1 MTLQFSLSPHHKRI
15 VLSSFIF
22 LALGLLSPEPALSV
36 AAAHSYSF
44 PETSWEQERQSMKTR
59 TVVGVP
65 EKHTVRDGETLL
77 DIARDYGLG
86 YLDLERLYPDLDPW
100 LPPVGQ
106 ELILPRQWVLPTT
119 ARADVIINLPELRLY
134 YFSKQNEASLVQT
147 FPVGLG
153 STEKP
158 TPVGIFP
165 ISEKRKTPYWYIP
178 KSLQDKYKQKVMA
191 PGPKNP
197 LGDYWIGLGHS
208 SYGLHGT
215 NNPWSVGRLATNGC
229 IRLYPEHIRP
239 LFDQLEMGQKV
250 QLVYEPVKLGLVG
263 GKIFAEAHP
272 DIYNMIDDY
281 LYSAYQKLTAL
292 GLSQHV
298 DLHKY
303 GHVLKQRNGM
313 PVDVSK
319 NSQED
324 HKSND

>member
-1 MTLQFSLSPHHKRI
+1 MTLQFSLSPHPKWLVI
-15 VLSSFIF
+15 AFLIF
-22 LALGLLSPEPALSV
+22 LTLAMLSPVSV
-36 AAAHSYSF
+36 LAVTASHSYSF
-44 PETSWEQERQSMKTR
+44 PEASREQDIQSMKTR

-65 EKHTVRDGETLL
+65 EKHKVKDGETLL

-86 YLDLERLYPDLDPW
+86 YLDLKRLYPELDPW

-106 ELILPRQWVLPTT
+106 ELILPRQWVLPAT

-134 YFSKQNEASLVQT
+134 YFSKQKNASLVQT

-153 STEKP
+153 SSEKP

-178 KSLQDKYKQKVMA
+178 KSLQAKYKQKVMA

-197 LGDYWIGLGHS
+197 LGDYWIGLGYS

-250 QLVYEPVKLGLVG
+250 QLIYEPVKLGIVG
-263 GKIFAEAHP
+263 GKVYAEAHP
-272 DIYNMIDDY
+272 DIYNMMDDY
-281 LYSAYQKLTAL
+281 LYSAYQKLTAR
-292 GLSQHV
+292 GLSQYV
-298 DLHKY
+298 DLQKY
-303 GHVLKQRNGM
+303 GRVLKQKNGM

-319 NSQED
+319 SFQAAQIQ
-324 HKSND
+324 